1 MTIWFLFQV
10 NRGNGSPP
18 WVSQIKVKVE
28 PSCTGSLTLSSAL
41 PCSERT
47 NGGEEGTAIKHVHQ
61 QNVQGKSELIN
72 LGISK
77 LEDENSL
84 IQNLQHKRFQK
95 PFLKWDWGNLS
106 QKLTKAELRT
116 RIFLCLLTGQ
126 TVVMTHGRQETFFF
140 PSQIYRKRKWNGW
153 DIYENC
159 LSFPRNCTMC
169 EIDSSR
175 LV

>member
-77 LEDENSL
+77 LEEENSL

-95 PFLKWDWGNLS
+95 PFCKMGMGKPFSKIDKSWIEDQDFSMFAYRTDCGYDTWEAGN
-106 QKLTKAELRT
+106 
-116 RIFLCLLTGQ
+116 
-126 TVVMTHGRQETFFF
+126 FFF
-140 PSQIYRKRKWNGW
+140 PFTDLQKEEMEWLGYLWKLPLFSQELHYV
-153 DIYENC
+153 
-159 LSFPRNCTMC
+159 RN
-169 EIDSSR
+169 R
-175 LV
+175 